1 MGAEGLVQYKLTMSQ
16 REVLEALIK
25 LYEQKKRLI
34 KSKEIADLIHR
45 DEGTVRNIIL
55 SLKSLGLIESKTGP
69 RGGYMPTLK
78 AYEVIR
84 GSMTQIP
91 VKLRKDGQ
99 ELDLTITGI
108 EILDIL
114 NPEGG
119 RAILRVHGV
128 IRKLLKPG
136 DRVEIGP
143 TPLVGVRIEGT
154 VTHIDPVSSQI
165 SVKINRMVS
174 VPRVHVGEIAARN
187 PFTVTPDTDIRQL
200 AYELTKRRIRGAPV
214 VEDGRIV
221 GVITLSDI
229 AKALAEGKTGGS
241 VREYMSTPP
250 IVIREIDDI
259 VTAIEMMNRHG
270 IGRLPVIDS
279 AGKLT
284 GIVTRTDILRFIAGL
299 K

>member
-1 MGAEGLVQYKLTMSQ
+1 MVQYKLTMSQ
-16 REVLEALIK
+16 REVLEALIR

-34 KSKEIADLIHR
+34 KSKEIADMIHR

-84 GSMTQIP
+84 GSVTQIP
-91 VKLRKDGQ
+91 VKLRKDGK

-154 VTHIDPVSSQI
+154 VIHIDPVSNQI

-174 VPRVHVGEIAARN
+174 VPRVHVGEIAARS
-187 PFTVTPDTDIRQL
+187 PFTVPPDMDIRSL
-200 AYELTKRRIRGAPV
+200 AKELTKRRIRGAPV
-214 VEDGRIV
+214 VENDRIV

-229 AKALAEGKTGGS
+229 AKALAEGKVEGT
-241 VREYMSTPP
+241 VAEYMSTPP
-250 IVIREIDDI
+250 IVIRETDDL
-259 VTAIEMMNRHG
+259 VAAIELMNRHG

-279 AGKLT
+279 SGKLV

-299 K
+299 S